1 MESAGTTPGSG
12 RHPGKVTHGMFEL
25 RALVF
30 LMISL
35 LAGIAAGW
43 LTVQS
48 GQPPAAGVL
57 AGGGAF
63 AATMLFLDKVI
74 R

>member
-1 MESAGTTPGSG
+1 
-12 RHPGKVTHGMFEL
+12 MFEL